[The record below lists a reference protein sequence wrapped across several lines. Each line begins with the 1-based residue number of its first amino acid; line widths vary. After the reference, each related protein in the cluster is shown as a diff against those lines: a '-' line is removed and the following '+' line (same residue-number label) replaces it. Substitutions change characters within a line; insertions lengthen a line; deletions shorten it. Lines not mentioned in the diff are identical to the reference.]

1 MPKYRFTAYLK
12 SIFNL
17 PLAELKNQGA
27 DTLIFDLDNT
37 LLSYKENSFS
47 KETVDFF
54 KKLSADFRLYIFS
67 NSGKSRQLLNAL
79 PATKVFFNLRKP
91 FTKTGKKICRTEQ
104 IECQNSAFIGDQLLT
119 DVVFS
124 NKMQFKTTF
133 LVKSIDSTSER
144 FLTKIN
150 RFREKIIFAFIR
162 FFKPN
167 YFKRNLLRYYLN
179 TNFKAKVKYLKK
191 ALKTKLDQDKE
202 RYLHSLS
209 TAKMCRQLAKH
220 WKIDENQAYLSGL
233 IHDFAKHVNADEA
246 HSLVKFSYPELKQ
259 TNSTNLLHG
268 PVSAYLFSELIDL
281 SEDQKNSVF
290 MHTTPTPEI
299 STLGK
304 ILFIS
309 DKAEVRRTFKDL
321 GEIRKVMWQDLNK
334 ACVLVFEGVFKSL
347 KSRGIKPEQIQ
358 IDTYN
363 KLKQEIK

>member
-1 MPKYRFTAYLK
+1 MSKYRFTAYLK

-17 PLAELKNQGA
+17 PLAELKSQGIN
-27 DTLIFDLDNT
+27 TLIFDLDNT

-47 KETVDFF
+47 KETIDFF
-54 KKLSADFRLYIFS
+54 EKLRADFRLFIFS
-67 NSGKSRQLLNAL
+67 NSGKSRQIVNSLSD
-79 PATKVFFNLRKP
+79 TKVFFNLKKP
-91 FTKTGKKICRTEQ
+91 FTRTGKKICKTEDVK
-104 IECQNSAFIGDQLLT
+104 CQNSAFIGDQLLT

-124 NKMQFKTTF
+124 NKMQFKATF
-133 LVKSIDSTSER
+133 LVKSINCTSER

-179 TNFKAKVKYLKK
+179 TNFKAKVKYLKQ
-191 ALKTKLDQDKE
+191 ALKTKLGPDKE

-220 WKIDENQAYLSGL
+220 WQIDENEAYIAGL
-233 IHDFAKHVNADEA
+233 IHDFAKHLNSDEA
-246 HSLVKFSYPELKQ
+246 HCLVKFVYPELKQ
-259 TNSTNLLHG
+259 TNSINLLHG

-281 SEDQKNSVF
+281 SKDQINSVF

-309 DKAEVRRTFKDL
+309 DKAEMRRTFSDL
-321 GEIRKVMWQDLNK
+321 VEIRKAMLQDLNK
-334 ACVLVFEGVFKSL
+334 ACVLVLEGVFRSL

-358 IDTYN
+358 FDAYN

>member
-1 MPKYRFTAYLK
+1 MSKYRFTAYLK

-17 PLAELKNQGA
+17 PLAELKNQGI

-54 KKLSADFRLYIFS
+54 KKLSVDFRLYIFS
-67 NSGKSRQLLNAL
+67 NSGKSRQLLNVL
-79 PATKVFFNLRKP
+79 PATKGFFNLKKP
-91 FTKTGKKICRTEQ
+91 FTKTGKKICITEQ
-104 IECQNSAFIGDQLLT
+104 IKCQNSAFIGDQLLT

-124 NKMQFKTTF
+124 NKMQFKETF
-133 LVKSIDSTSER
+133 LVKSIDCTSER

-191 ALKTKLDQDKE
+191 ALKTKLGQDKE

-220 WKIDENQAYLSGL
+220 WKIDENQAYLAGL

-246 HSLVKFSYPELKQ
+246 HSLVKFAYPELKQ
-259 TNSTNLLHG
+259 INNTNLLHG

-281 SEDQKNSVF
+281 SEDQLNSVF
-290 MHTTPTPEI
+290 MHTTPNTEI

-309 DKAEVRRTFKDL
+309 DKAEMRRTFSDL
-321 GEIRKVMWQDLNK
+321 REIRKVMWQDLNK
-334 ACVLVFEGVFKSL
+334 ACELVFEGVFKSL
-347 KSRGIKPEQIQ
+347 NARGIEPEQIQ
-358 IDTYN
+358 IATYN

>member
-1 MPKYRFTAYLK
+1 MSKYRFTAYLK

-17 PLAELKNQGA
+17 PFIELRNQGV

-47 KETVDFF
+47 NETVDFF
-54 KKLSADFRLYIFS
+54 KKLGVDFRLYIFS
-67 NSGKSRQLLNAL
+67 NSGKSRQPLNAL
-79 PATKVFFNLRKP
+79 PATKVFFNLKKP

-104 IECQNSAFIGDQLLT
+104 IKCQNSAFIGDQLLT

-124 NKMQFKTTF
+124 NKMQFKSTF
-133 LVKSIDSTSER
+133 LVKSIDGTSER

-191 ALKTKLDQDKE
+191 ALKTKLGLDKE

-220 WKIDENQAYLSGL
+220 WKIDENQAYLAGL
-233 IHDFAKHVNADEA
+233 IHDFAKHVNAVEA
-246 HSLVKFSYPELKQ
+246 HSLVKFAYPELKQ

-268 PVSAYLFSELIDL
+268 PVSSYLFSELIDL
-281 SEDQKNSVF
+281 SEDQLNSVF

-309 DKAEVRRTFKDL
+309 DKAEMRRTFSDL
-321 GEIRKVMWQDLNK
+321 GVIRKVMWQDLNK
-334 ACVLVFEGVFKSL
+334 ACVLVFEGVFRSL

-358 IDTYN
+358 IDAYK
-363 KLKQEIK
+363 KLKQEIM